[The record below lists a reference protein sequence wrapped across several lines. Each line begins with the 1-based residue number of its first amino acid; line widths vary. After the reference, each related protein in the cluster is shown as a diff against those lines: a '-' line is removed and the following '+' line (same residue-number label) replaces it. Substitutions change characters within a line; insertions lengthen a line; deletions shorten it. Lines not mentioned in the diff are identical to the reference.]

1 MNQSRYGRDTNTN
14 ANSCILLV
22 SRRDMEPD
30 DDDMNNDKE
39 KQLAKQRDTIKKI
52 IDWLIEEGHEPQEI
66 THLRKDACYYGVVI
80 SDEAKKADQ
89 REKQRQNAF
98 HIFFPIDRLDSLIIS
113 EIIILDLQSQKSYAT
128 LADKKNGML
137 EQNRFYFDLELA
149 LLQMNVYFVI
159 NKNMRELQSLEISK
173 VLFFDGLTNDT
184 LFNTINTVHNSIEIS
199 RIKTGQ
205 LRDMVLSSNAS
216 RADDDNNDVK

>member
-1 MNQSRYGRDTNTN
+1 
-14 ANSCILLV
+14 
-22 SRRDMEPD
+22 MEPD
-30 DDDMNNDKE
+30 NDKNNEKE
-39 KQLAKQRDTIKKI
+39 KQLAKQQDTIKKV
-52 IDWLIEEGHEPQEI
+52 IDWLIEEGLEPQEI

-80 SDEAKKADQ
+80 SDEAEKADQ
-89 REKQRQNAF
+89 REKQRRKAF
-98 HIFFPIDRLDSLIIS
+98 HILFPIDRLDSLIIS
-113 EIIILDLQSQKSYAT
+113 EIIILDLQSQKSYAA
-128 LADKKNGML
+128 LADKTNGIL

-173 VLFFDGLTNDT
+173 VLFFDGLTKDT

-205 LRDMVLSSNAS
+205 LRDMVWSSNAS

>member
-1 MNQSRYGRDTNTN
+1 MEETQTQMLIVVYY
-14 ANSCILLV
+14 LV
-22 SRRDMEPD
+22 SRRNMEPD
-30 DDDMNNDKE
+30 NDTNGDKE
-39 KQLAKQRDTIKKI
+39 KQLAKQRGTINKVI
-52 IDWLIEEGHEPQEI
+52 EWLIEEGLEPQEI

-80 SDEAKKADQ
+80 SDGAEKTNQ
-89 REKQRQNAF
+89 HEKQRRKAF
-98 HIFFPIDRLDSLIIS
+98 HIHFPIDRLDSLSIS
-113 EIIILDLQSQKSYAT
+113 EIIILDLQSQKSYAA
-128 LADKKNGML
+128 LADKTNGIL

-159 NKNMRELQSLEISK
+159 NKNMRELKSLEISK
-173 VLFFDGLTNDT
+173 VLFFDGLTKDT